1 MLLEPVPFESKQQ
14 FPGRTP
20 SPCVHMSLVSVRP
33 SVPGASQLL
42 FLKLAGPILSGTRG
56 HRDEGYVQG
65 SYKVVILYRYKSTLI
80 FIYIAILFFLFSG
93 RH

>member
-1 MLLEPVPFESKQQ
+1 MEARWLPEGGPP
-14 FPGRTP
+14 T
-20 SPCVHMSLVSVRP
+20 LVRLSVRP

>member
-1 MLLEPVPFESKQQ
+1 MEARWLPEGGAP
-14 FPGRTP
+14 T
-20 SPCVHMSLVSVRP
+20 LVRLSVRP

-42 FLKLAGPILSGTRG
+42 FLKLAGPILSGTGG

-65 SYKVVILYRYKSTLI
+65 SYKVVILYRYNLHLYLS
-80 FIYIAILFFLFSG
+80 IYIYYFFLFSG

>member
-1 MLLEPVPFESKQQ
+1 MEAWWLPEGGAP
-14 FPGRTP
+14 T
-20 SPCVHMSLVSVRP
+20 LVRLSVRP

-42 FLKLAGPILSGTRG
+42 FLKLAGPILSGTGG

-65 SYKVVILYRYKSTLI
+65 SYKVVILYRYNLHLYLS
-80 FIYIAILFFLFSG
+80 IYIYYFFLFSG